1 VSLADDRQWQKH
13 AKNTHFFDIVRFV
26 FTYLHNHTYQYQPKL
41 CGSWAKTHCLDQTE
55 IAEVNTIHH
64 LRGLVLETLDILKPQ
79 VSHQNMAVW
88 QTMIQR

>member
-1 VSLADDRQWQKH
+1 MSLVDDRQWQKH
-13 AKNTHFFDIVRFV
+13 AKKNKHFFDIVRFL
-26 FTYLHNHTYQYQPKL
+26 FTNLHNHTYQPKL
-41 CGSWAKTHCLDQTE
+41 CGSWAKTHCLDQAE

-79 VSHQNMAVW
+79 VSHRQNMAVW